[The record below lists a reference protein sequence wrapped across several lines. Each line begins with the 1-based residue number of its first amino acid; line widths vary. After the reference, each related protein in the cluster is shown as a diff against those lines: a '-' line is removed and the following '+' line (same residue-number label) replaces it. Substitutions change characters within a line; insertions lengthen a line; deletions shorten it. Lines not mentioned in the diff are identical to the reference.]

1 MQQTVKWRTKTFL
14 FVLREE
20 KYWFRQITC
29 RRKYVPQLVTEFE
42 LNFIY
47 KDDFV
52 SIFLHPGSKINI

>member
-42 LNFIY
+42 LKFKLQRRFCFYFYIQAL
-47 KDDFV
+47 K
-52 SIFLHPGSKINI
+52 